1 VHTLELP
8 KDDVSG
14 DEKVG
19 RTKALSSLSRQR
31 SSECVRLNAA
41 SFICML
47 VCSKILF
54 MSFGISPGTG
64 ARGSNAKNRQP
75 YHNLQQL

>member
-31 SSECVRLNAA
+31 SSECPPKRYILYLYA
-41 SFICML
+41 S
-47 VCSKILF
+47 LF
-54 MSFGISPGTG
+54 QNPIYEFRYQPWHRSEGI
-64 ARGSNAKNRQP
+64 
-75 YHNLQQL
+75 